1 MSEIKVIKIGGK
13 VIDDEAKL
21 DQFLQDFARIE
32 DKKILVHGGGKIA
45 SDVAEK
51 LGLESKMINGRRITD
66 ANMIDVVTMVYG
78 GLVNKKIVAKL
89 QALGCNVIG
98 LSGADMN
105 LIQSK
110 KRDPEPINFGFV
122 GDIEQVNVTVLNS
135 LLNEGVTPVIAPLT
149 HDGNGQLLNTNADN
163 IAGFIASG
171 LAEHGD
177 VAMDLCFDLEGVMN
191 GEKLITEMNL
201 LLYRHLEGN
210 GIIKEGMIP
219 KLDLGFKALNA
230 GAKKVRIVGFDVFK
244 DEEKGTRLVK

>member
-1 MSEIKVIKIGGK
+1 
-13 VIDDEAKL
+13 
-21 DQFLQDFARIE
+21 
-32 DKKILVHGGGKIA
+32 
-45 SDVAEK
+45 
-51 LGLESKMINGRRITD
+51 
-66 ANMIDVVTMVYG
+66 
-78 GLVNKKIVAKL
+78 VAKL
-89 QALGCNVIG
+89 QALGCNAIG

-110 KRDPEPINFGFV
+110 KRDPEPIDFGFV
-122 GDIEQVNVTVLNS
+122 GDIEQVDATVLNS
-135 LLNEGVTPVIAPLT
+135 LLNEEITPVIAPLT

-171 LAEHGD
+171 LADHGD

-191 GEKLITEMNL
+191 GERLITEMNL

-244 DEEKGTRLVK
+244 EEEKGTRLVR